1 MSNIRFFPAKTISDV
16 DAMNETELLD
26 GYRAGLRGEKKPT
39 ESRAKW
45 TGWRNGMVDSGRA
58 EIDDSQRGVARSYWC
73 NHENN

>member
-1 MSNIRFFPAKTISDV
+1 MSNIKFFPAKTISDV

-58 EIDDSQRGVARSYWC
+58 EIDDSQRGVARSYMVQS
-73 NHENN
+73 